1 MSQSS
6 TQQAC
11 YHCGDVVPAK
21 ASFTVDIL
29 GQQREMC
36 CLGCQSVAQTIVES
50 GLDSYYQYRTS
61 PAEKVDLIPE
71 QLQKLIHYDNIEVQQ
86 EFVRNDDN
94 LSEVTLSLDGVSCAA
109 CAWLIEKQLHAVKG
123 VILIRVNITTNRAIL
138 KWEY

>member
-21 ASFTVDIL
+21 ASFTVEIL

-36 CLGCQSVAQTIVES
+36 CPGCQSVAQTIVES

-61 PAEKVDLIPE
+61 PAEKADQV
-71 QLQKLIHYDNIEVQQ
+71 KLGQVQARTHHQ
-86 EFVRNDDN
+86 
-94 LSEVTLSLDGVSCAA
+94 
-109 CAWLIEKQLHAVKG
+109 HKG
-123 VILIRVNITTNRAIL
+123 Y
-138 KWEY
+138 WW